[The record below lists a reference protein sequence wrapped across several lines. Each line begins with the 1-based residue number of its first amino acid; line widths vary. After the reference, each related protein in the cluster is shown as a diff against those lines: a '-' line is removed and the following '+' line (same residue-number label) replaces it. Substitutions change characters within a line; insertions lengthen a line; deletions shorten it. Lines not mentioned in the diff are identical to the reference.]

1 MIDTEESDLIGDLN
15 KGSKGA
21 FEKIFY
27 RYHKRIYNFCLK
39 MLPGPDDA
47 EEITQDV
54 FVALWEQK
62 ARIDKS
68 KPLPPYLFTIAK
80 YMVYS
85 ELRKIVYRQVA
96 FEEIARNETSY
107 RETTKDEVLFNELT
121 TILRKLIDLLPP
133 KQKEIFRMSR
143 DSGLSYKEI
152 SAKLGIS
159 ENTVDTQIRRS
170 LDFLRKEYE
179 IYFNRK

>member
-1 MIDTEESDLIGDLN
+1 
-15 KGSKGA
+15 
-21 FEKIFY
+21 
-27 RYHKRIYNFCLK
+27 
-39 MLPGPDDA
+39 
-47 EEITQDV
+47 
-54 FVALWEQK
+54 
-62 ARIDKS
+62 
-68 KPLPPYLFTIAK
+68 
-80 YMVYS
+80 MVYS